1 MANDDIRRSSHA
13 PGHAEHTV
21 RAMFIMLSA
30 HTAAMIPVTTAS
42 VAGHSMSSIV
52 MAIAASIPKI
62 VQSKG
67 CVCACDTT
75 ITVSAVAGSDSC
87 SSKRSSKTS
96 ITRPWH

>member
-1 MANDDIRRSSHA
+1 MLNTHCQSDVYYAQCSHGGDD
-13 PGHAEHTV
+13 
-21 RAMFIMLSA
+21 
-30 HTAAMIPVTTAS
+30 PVTAAS

-52 MAIAASIPKI
+52 IAIAASIPKI